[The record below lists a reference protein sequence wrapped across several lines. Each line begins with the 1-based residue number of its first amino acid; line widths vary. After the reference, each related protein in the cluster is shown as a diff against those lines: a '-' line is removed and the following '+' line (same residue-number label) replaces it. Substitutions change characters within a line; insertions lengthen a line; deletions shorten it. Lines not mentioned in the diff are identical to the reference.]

1 MNERIIG
8 ILASSFKEILLM
20 GLKVT
25 ISLTLLSFFFGF
37 IIALIVALTRV
48 SKIKVL
54 SQIASIYVWIFRG
67 TPLIVQL
74 FIIFYGLPAMGI
86 VLDAFPSA
94 VIGFSLNVGAYA
106 SETIRASILAIPE
119 GQYEAGYVVGMPY
132 HKIMFRII
140 LPQALRI
147 SFLPLFNSFIGL
159 VKDTSLA
166 ASITLPEM
174 FLSAQRIAAVTF
186 EPFWLYIETA
196 FIYLLFCSI
205 LTAIQY
211 YLEKNYSKNR

>member
-25 ISLTLLSFFFGF
+25 IPLTLLSFFFGF

-186 EPFWLYIETA
+186 EHFWLYIETA

>member
-25 ISLTLLSFFFGF
+25 IPLTLLLFFFGF

-86 VLDAFPSA
+86 VLDAFP
-94 VIGFSLNVGAYA
+94 
-106 SETIRASILAIPE
+106 
-119 GQYEAGYVVGMPY
+119 
-132 HKIMFRII
+132 
-140 LPQALRI
+140 
-147 SFLPLFNSFIGL
+147 
-159 VKDTSLA
+159 
-166 ASITLPEM
+166 
-174 FLSAQRIAAVTF
+174 
-186 EPFWLYIETA
+186 
-196 FIYLLFCSI
+196 
-205 LTAIQY
+205 
-211 YLEKNYSKNR
+211 

>member
-25 ISLTLLSFFFGF
+25 IPLTLLSFFFGF

-86 VLDAFPSA
+86 VLDDFPSA